1 MFSCKTDKHGSR
13 GPQGKIGPTGPTGP
27 TGMTGPAGQLPSPSM
42 NAVLPYEP
50 WHLDNTNK
58 SFLPINI
65 SGYYIQFFAPTSG
78 YYTNMKLY
86 ADISNS
92 EFYSGTI
99 GVAIYKNN
107 PVDETGP
114 PINQQTPIV
123 AQYNSFID
131 KSIGLLKL
139 ISIYLFLKSSLLK
152 LALP

>member
-1 MFSCKTDKHGSR
+1 
-13 GPQGKIGPTGPTGP
+13 
-27 TGMTGPAGQLPSPSM
+27 M

-114 PINQQTPIV
+114 PINQQTPGVPVNNPIDYGK
-123 AQYNSFID
+123 ASFSSEDFRNRYID
-131 KSIGLLKL
+131 ISFNNPIDLSINELYWATIGVC
-139 ISIYLFLKSSLLK
+139 
-152 LALP
+152 